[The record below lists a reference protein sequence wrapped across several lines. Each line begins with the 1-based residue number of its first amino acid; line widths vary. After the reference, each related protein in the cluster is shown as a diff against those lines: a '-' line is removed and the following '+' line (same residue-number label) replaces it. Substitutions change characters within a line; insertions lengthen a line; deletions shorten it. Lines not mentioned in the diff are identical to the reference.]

1 MEMFG
6 QLRFRKLR
14 VLYHSGL
21 GALSSVLE
29 KSSRYPLDRRLSGSW
44 NWSACNGVGE
54 VLVVG
59 CYVQN
64 DVSSSAFPLI

>member
-6 QLRFRKLR
+6 HLRFWKLL
-14 VLYHSGL
+14 VLYHLGL
-21 GALSSVLE
+21 EEFSSVLE

-59 CYVQN
+59 WLVGCCV
-64 DVSSSAFPLI
+64 